1 MLTFKTNGLKC
12 LFSFFRILNMNIY
25 QCTNFV
31 KKIIIRIFTSE
42 NLLSVNRN
50 YSGGPVKA
58 RNEVRAAACHQS
70 GGCVASQSH

>member
-1 MLTFKTNGLKC
+1 M
-12 LFSFFRILNMNIY
+12 Y
-25 QCTNFV
+25 DFV
-31 KKIIIRIFTSE
+31 KIIIIRIFTSE

-70 GGCVASQSH
+70 RGCVASQSY

>member
-1 MLTFKTNGLKC
+1 MFI
-12 LFSFFRILNMNIY
+12 FILQNTEHEYLSMY
-25 QCTNFV
+25 DFV
-31 KKIIIRIFTSE
+31 KIITIRIFTSE

-70 GGCVASQSH
+70 RGCVASQSH